1 MRSEAAHTAGFL
13 RLAGGRGWMAGNGR
27 EMGKKEQD
35 PDEEQEELDAT
46 DEADGEALEI
56 GDSVERLRDLAE
68 KALGKN
74 GRKIVDALV
83 ERAKK
88 GDGPS
93 IKQLML
99 LAKEKT
105 LKGASMKPGEKTP
118 AQMLAEEPEWED
130 PPEGAEKDES
140 KSEPAA

>member
-1 MRSEAAHTAGFL
+1 
-13 RLAGGRGWMAGNGR
+13 MAGNGR

-35 PDEEQEELDAT
+35 PDKEQEELDAT
-46 DEADGEALEI
+46 DEADGETLEI

-68 KALGKN
+68 KALGRN
-74 GRKIVDALV
+74 GRTIVNALV
-83 ERAKK
+83 EKAKN

-118 AQMLAEEPEWED
+118 AQMLAEEAEWEE
-130 PPEGAEKDES
+130 PPEDAQKDES